1 VVSHELRDD
10 TTLLVVTEKGRGKRT
25 AIDDYRFQ
33 SRGGMGVI
41 NFRINEQTGKI
52 VAIMGVLPSDELML
66 ISRNGIVNR
75 QRVDEIRVIG
85 RATQGVRVMALDGG
99 DVLMDVARVVPEDEN
114 GNGGPELVD
123 DSADDPLAAAS
134 GVIPEI
140 VVEQPEETAADE

>member
-1 VVSHELRDD
+1 
-10 TTLLVVTEKGRGKRT
+10 
-25 AIDDYRFQ
+25 
-33 SRGGMGVI
+33 
-41 NFRINEQTGKI
+41 

-114 GNGGPELVD
+114 GSGALDDLVVDAALD
-123 DSADDPLAAAS
+123 DLAAAS
-134 GVIPEI
+134 GVITETLTEPEA
-140 VVEQPEETAADE
+140 EETPSDE